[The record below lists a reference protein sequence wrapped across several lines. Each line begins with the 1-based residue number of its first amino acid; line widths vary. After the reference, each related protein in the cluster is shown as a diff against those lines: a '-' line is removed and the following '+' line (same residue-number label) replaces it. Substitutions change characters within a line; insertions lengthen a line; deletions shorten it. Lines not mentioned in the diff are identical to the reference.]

1 MSKRK
6 MRGAFLLSLLVLMAV
21 PLAGCQFGDSFPF
34 YLMEEREDG
43 SEVLYMDGVQYVRKQ
58 EWNENAN
65 YYNGGYCW
73 TPADGIGE
81 QIGVCGKDADEEA
94 ILKIYEVAGDEEH
107 IFLYTWPAHF
117 YFGGTETRLW
127 MQDGVT
133 LGTPTVEM
141 VSSVA
146 LVFENE
152 DSTSAQV
159 DDPAMI
165 ATLLEA
171 LSGDNAQKL
180 TGEDWVRG
188 SLIMH
193 HKDFPFLQY
202 EIECC
207 YSPEQEIS
215 YCQNASREWLPLP
228 AEWFAVLSE
237 HDFPTRGE

>member
-1 MSKRK
+1 
-6 MRGAFLLSLLVLMAV
+6 MRESFLLALLVLVAV

-94 ILKIYEVAGDEEH
+94 ILKIYAVAGDVEH
-107 IFLYTWPAHF
+107 IFLYTSPAHF
-117 YFGGTETRLW
+117 YFGGVETRLW

-133 LGTPTVEM
+133 LGTPTAEM
-141 VSSVA
+141 VSSVTI
-146 LVFENE
+146 VIE
-152 DSTSAQV
+152 DQEERTPVQV
-159 DDPAMI
+159 DDSAMI
-165 ATLLEA
+165 AALLEA
-171 LSGDNAQKL
+171 YSGDSL
-180 TGEDWVRG
+180 EVPDSEDWEFG

-193 HKDFPFLQY
+193 HRDFPFLQY
-202 EIECC
+202 EIEYR
-207 YSPEQEIS
+207 YSPELEMF
-215 YCQNASREWLPLP
+215 YCRNAHREWCSLPS
-228 AEWFAVLSE
+228 EWFAVISGCGLSVQ
-237 HDFPTRGE
+237 GE